1 MSYSEEEKKDILSKV
16 LKITIAEAARMKEGF
31 APDILIEPVL
41 AKAREII
48 EKYENDPEVDIWWNA
63 RLDKY
68 TTWTIHNIMME
79 NYEEYTLNEEN
90 LEAVNALIEA
100 EEMLGE
106 NATDEELEDLFDYT
120 PEELARL
127 RILAKYVGG
136 IDREAAFREFSKML

>member
-1 MSYSEEEKKDILSKV
+1 MSYSEEEKKDILGKV
-16 LKITIAEAARMKEGF
+16 LKIAIAEATRSKEGF

-48 EKYENDPEVDIWWNA
+48 EKYQDDPNIDIWRNA

-68 TTWTIHNIMME
+68 TTLTARNIIIQ

-100 EEMLGE
+100 EEMLGA
-106 NATDEELEDLFDYT
+106 NANDEDLIDLFDYT
-120 PEELARL
+120 PEELERL
-127 RILAKYVGG
+127 RILAKYIGG

>member
-1 MSYSEEEKKDILSKV
+1 MSYSEEEKKDILGKV
-16 LKITIAEAARMKEGF
+16 LKIAIAEATRSKESF

-48 EKYENDPEVDIWWNA
+48 ERCQDDPDIDIWRNA

-68 TTWTIHNIMME
+68 TTLTARNIIIQ

-100 EEMLGE
+100 EEMLGA
-106 NATDEELEDLFDYT
+106 NANDEDLIDLFDYT
-120 PEELARL
+120 PEELERL
-127 RILAKYVGG
+127 RILAKYIGG
-136 IDREAAFREFSKML
+136 IDREATFREFSKML